1 MQNAPRSDKDL
12 TGWVASKQAGSGPVM
27 RLASENLM
35 FVRRYSARQ
44 GPKPTVLKMVETH
57 PQLRHQSHSIADL
70 LRQLPL
76 LHDAYPYNMSSSPG
90 AAVGPLP
97 SRRLHAVV
105 VIPKLRLLRCHRFPG
120 FFCSTNCLL
129 NPFLLRNYACRS
141 SCSSHHGPQR
151 GALLRLSQAC
161 FFIGTF
167 C

>member
-1 MQNAPRSDKDL
+1 LP
-12 TGWVASKQAGSGPVM
+12 ASKQGGCGPVI

-35 FVRRYSARQ
+35 FVRRDSARQ

-57 PQLRHQSHSIADL
+57 PQLRDESQWIGDI
-70 LRQLPL
+70 LRPLPL

-97 SRRLHAVV
+97 SRCLDAFVV
-105 VIPKLRLLRCHRFPG
+105 MPKLRLLRWLRFLT
-120 FFCSTNCLL
+120 FFCATSCLL
-129 NPFLLRNYACRS
+129 NPFLLRNYTCRS

-151 GALLRLSQAC
+151 SGLLRLSQAC